1 MAPAMQSVA
10 REEQAMIEIF
20 VAVAGTLLLIALGRS
35 RRPVPVPV
43 RTDRPKR

>member
-1 MAPAMQSVA
+1 MAPAMQSVP

-20 VAVAGTLLLIALGRS
+20 VAVAGTLLLIAIGRS